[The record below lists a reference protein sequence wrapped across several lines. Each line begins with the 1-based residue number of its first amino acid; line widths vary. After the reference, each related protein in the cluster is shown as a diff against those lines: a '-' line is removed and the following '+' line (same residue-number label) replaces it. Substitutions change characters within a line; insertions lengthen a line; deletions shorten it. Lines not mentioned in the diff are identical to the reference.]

1 MTDKVQVQPLLVPL
15 TYLPGQSRPVPLLM
29 AQEWH
34 RVLEDMARRIN
45 ELEARI
51 DAAGI
56 PAA

>member
-15 TYLPGQSRPVPLLM
+15 TYLQGQSRPVPLLM